1 MSLGIGFCVF
11 LFLFSFAAMLPV
23 AISHSFIWHSRRA
36 IMLTISYHSG
46 KKKTTV
52 FDRSSVLFTKRTHIH
67 FHTHAYCDA
76 RRVKRLYRDKNIS
89 WKNLLL
95 LFSFFLSKWIRIACF
110 CRSETGR
117 VDFVQMWWILNGN
130 YGPVLGHLCN
140 VSLFFV
146 NKICSKFLGINVIT
160 STSGFWFYYLMRHSI

>member
-1 MSLGIGFCVF
+1 MVF
-11 LFLFSFAAMLPV
+11 AFFYFYFHLQQCYRSPFLTLSFGTHV
-23 AISHSFIWHSRRA
+23 ARSCSRFHIIPA
-36 IMLTISYHSG
+36 